1 MNRGGGHLNSVTGYS
16 DVADARALS
25 ARGDRDTTDDV
36 QPVTH
41 SISIIQFSA
50 GASTFAQRR
59 VRKATKNYDR
69 SDAQVIASAVR
80 LSLLC
85 VCVCVCVVF
94 IVSK

>member
-1 MNRGGGHLNSVTGYS
+1 MNRGGGHWNSVTGYS

-36 QPVTH
+36 QPVSH

-59 VRKATKNYDR
+59 VIQEGDEKLRPIRCAGDRKCGPLE
-69 SDAQVIASAVR
+69 SAV
-80 LSLLC
+80 C
-85 VCVCVCVVF
+85 VCVCVCVWCL
-94 IVSK
+94 